1 MHINRQTYEEFFL
14 LYTDGELTLEERKAV
29 EDFVKENPDLGQE
42 LLLLQDSVFAPDQSI
57 VFENKEALYR
67 HENKVVAFP
76 WFRIAAAAMVVLSLG
91 VAGWMLLRNS
101 SDVPPQVVASKELVR
116 DEDAG
121 NNFSTPIQKD
131 EPSVTTVSETPGSP
145 AERLGIDPRD
155 RTASVRITLYEKP
168 DRPAASIKKAVQS
181 EDERATADPVNER
194 NPELVTPEHEV
205 VEMTNQESNEIL
217 DVAVAP
223 RSIEEVRDGPYA
235 KEPSTIHYVEEDDN
249 TIYFANTSLPKKS
262 KLRGVFRKATR
273 FLDKV
278 TSLQ

>member
-14 LYTDGELTLEERKAV
+14 LYTDGELNLDERKAV
-29 EDFVKENPDLGQE
+29 EDFVRENPDLEQE

-57 VFENKEALYR
+57 VFENKETLYR
-67 HENKVVAFP
+67 HENRVVAFP
-76 WFRIAAAAMVVLSLG
+76 WLRVAAAVMVLSLG
-91 VAGWMLLRNS
+91 AAGWMLLRNS
-101 SDVPPQVVASKELVR
+101 SEVPPQVVASKELVR
-116 DEDAG
+116 DDDAG
-121 NNFSTPIQKD
+121 NNFSTPIQKE
-131 EPSVTTVSETPGSP
+131 EPSVSTVSETPGSP
-145 AERLGIDPRD
+145 AEKLGIDPRG
-155 RTASVRITLYEKP
+155 RSASVRITLFQKP
-168 DRPAASIKKAVQS
+168 ERPAPSISKAVQS
-181 EDERATADPVNER
+181 EDDRATADPANEP

-205 VEMTNQESNEIL
+205 VEMINEESNEIL

-223 RSIEEVRDGPYA
+223 RSIEDVRDGPYA
-235 KEPSTIHYVEEDDN
+235 KEASTIHYVEETDNN